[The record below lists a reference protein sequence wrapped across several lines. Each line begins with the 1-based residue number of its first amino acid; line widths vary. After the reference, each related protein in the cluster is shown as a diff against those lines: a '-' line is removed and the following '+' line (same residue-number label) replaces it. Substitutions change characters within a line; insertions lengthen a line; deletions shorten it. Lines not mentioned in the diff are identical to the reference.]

1 MDLDDDFGELSDTD
15 LLAEFDDAKTSASKK
30 GSGPTGSGGTS
41 TAKAN
46 VQLDSGKVRS
56 SENLEI
62 ISANYF
68 LKLQAQLDVLRQK
81 LAEAEASRDLHLGE
95 VAILRSN
102 MTKSSQVH
110 TSQLRDVRQTQN
122 VEKLEY
128 EHELERLNAEL
139 ETLRTEKAF
148 FQNDLLTLRNNNV
161 NLEKKLNQAQA
172 ISATQVSSK
181 GQQRL
186 SVEPELPDAADNN
199 DFSDSPKPQT
209 DSPKKRARAAI
220 QESFMDGFSLAFP
233 SPSKKARANESPTR
247 NKTSKRNMQNRLL
260 TIGSSSEKS
269 TARPPPSSSPQQ
281 PVESMENENNEIDM
295 EDLRM
300 DVARGWTEAGKKQAN
315 LEFIDVILTH
325 KLMGTRESSF
335 DYLGRFSLGDQGSI
349 SKMVKDG
356 LLHYDPNYES
366 LSKFT
371 EYFGL
376 MSLDAIKYCIQEEG
390 TQRSLTR
397 AVPVLLLLLYQTIEF
412 DSEMKCGKLCL
423 ESLPKVIKVYMEEI
437 VEFSGNSTIDEYDQS
452 MPLQPILKAYSV
464 LYILEIM
471 EYISCAAVQ
480 NSFSSQMWSLINNDI
495 FSLLLQLSTPVTILI
510 KTVNLLISSIT
521 KESIGSLDYGFEH
534 LGGDQDEEGNEQYKE
549 QKKNLHESEL
559 LKSLSLFLVE
569 DPKPSPLSVFGAID
583 NSVPFQY
590 ILFSNFQ
597 NMAGDKTWSNSSFN
611 ISAWYMNTTDSKLEK
626 LHRSQTI
633 YLRRCVIKTLILFL
647 TGNRGDPHRLLGYSF
662 PVEAVIHCL
671 SFELDKIYSAIPTTT
686 FSSIQESIA
695 LISDCVK
702 LLHAMWVLKPD
713 ILARIANL
721 SGSTPHEHIVSLAR
735 IHFSDPPSPMSPL
748 NQYKKDDME
757 VGNIYTGQACIYFD
771 PDVTQKA
778 RDLLENSVTL
788 QEAEDLFASMS

>member
-1 MDLDDDFGELSDTD
+1 
-15 LLAEFDDAKTSASKK
+15 
-30 GSGPTGSGGTS
+30 
-41 TAKAN
+41 
-46 VQLDSGKVRS
+46 
-56 SENLEI
+56 
-62 ISANYF
+62 
-68 LKLQAQLDVLRQK
+68 
-81 LAEAEASRDLHLGE
+81 
-95 VAILRSN
+95 

-181 GQQRL
+181 FQQPPY
-186 SVEPELPDAADNN
+186 VELEQPEVAD
-199 DFSDSPKPQT
+199 DDDVFDSPKPQT

-220 QESFMDGFSLAFP
+220 QESFMDGFSIAAFP
-233 SPSKKARANESPTR
+233 SPSKKARANESPPR
-247 NKTSKRNMQNRLL
+247 VMPSKRNMQNRLL

-269 TARPPPSSSPQQ
+269 TARPPPSSSPQP
-281 PVESMENENNEIDM
+281 PVESMENEINEIVM

-300 DVARGWTEAGKKQAN
+300 DVVRGWTEAGKKQAN
-315 LEFIDVILTH
+315 LEFIDAILTH
-325 KLMGTRESSF
+325 RLMGTTESSF
-335 DYLGRFSLGDQGSI
+335 DYLGRFSLGVQGTI
-349 SKMVKDG
+349 SKVLKDG

-371 EYFGL
+371 EYYGL
-376 MSLDAIKYCIQEEG
+376 MSLDAIKYCIQEEN
-390 TQRSLTR
+390 TQRSIFR
-397 AVPVLLLLLYQTIEF
+397 AVPVLLLLLYQAIEF

-423 ESLPKVIKVYMEEI
+423 ESLPSVIEVYMKEI
-437 VEFSGNSTIDEYDQS
+437 VELSENSTTDEYDQS
-452 MPLQPILKAYSV
+452 MRLQPILKTFSV
-464 LYILEIM
+464 LYILEIL

-480 NSFSSQMWSLINNDI
+480 NSASSQIWSLVNNDI
-495 FSLLLQLSTPVTILI
+495 FSLLLQLSTPISILI

-521 KESIGSLDYGFEH
+521 EESIGSLDYGLE
-534 LGGDQDEEGNEQYKE
+534 LQAGDLDEEVRNQYTE

-559 LKSLSLFLVE
+559 LKSLSLLLVE
-569 DPKPSPLSVFGAID
+569 DPKPSPLNVFGAID

-590 ILFSNFQ
+590 IQFSIFQ
-597 NMAGDKTWSNSSFN
+597 NMASDKTWSNSTFS
-611 ISAWYMNTTDSKLEK
+611 ISGWYKNTTDSKLEK
-626 LHRSQTI
+626 LRRSQTI
-633 YLRRCVIKTLILFL
+633 YLRRCVIKAFILFL
-647 TGNRGDPHRLLGYSF
+647 SGDRGDPHILLGYSF
-662 PVEAVIHCL
+662 PLEAVIHCL
-671 SFELDKIYSAIPTTT
+671 SFELDTIYSVIPTTP
-686 FSSIQESIA
+686 FSSIKESIA

-713 ILARIANL
+713 ILTRIANL

-735 IHFSDPPSPMSPL
+735 IHFSDPPSPMSSVD
-748 NQYKKDDME
+748 QYKKDDLDT
-757 VGNIYTGQACIYFD
+757 GIDTGQACIYFD
-771 PDVTQKA
+771 SDVTQKA